1 MTMDCP
7 KCWGT
12 KKDCSRCK
20 GAGKVPDQQLSP
32 HFRLSEL
39 LASNTAK
46 SKGLDNDPSPEIEA
60 NLKALCEHVLE
71 PIRAKVGPLKINSG
85 YRSDAVNKAVGGSL
99 ASMHKIGAAAD
110 IKVDGLTAVELVEAI
125 LLADIDFDQVIAY
138 ATTRGGHVHI
148 GIKPGASARH
158 RKQILWAPTEG
169 GYIPFDRAPR
179 AP

>member
-1 MTMDCP
+1 M
-7 KCWGT
+7 K
-12 KKDCSRCK
+12 
-20 GAGKVPDQQLSP
+20 AGRDVPAEKIGVYFTLQEMMVTSTGLPNVPD
-32 HFRLSEL
+32 
-39 LASNTAK
+39 AAAK
-46 SKGLDNDPSPEIEA
+46 SNLVELVRVALDP
-60 NLKALCEHVLE
+60 LREHLGKPV
-71 PIRAKVGPLKINSG
+71 RVRSG
-85 YRSDAVNKAVGGSL
+85 FRTAQVNRAVGGSL

-125 LLADIDFDQVIAY
+125 LLAEIDFDQVIAY

-169 GYIPFDRAPR
+169 GYVPYDRAPR